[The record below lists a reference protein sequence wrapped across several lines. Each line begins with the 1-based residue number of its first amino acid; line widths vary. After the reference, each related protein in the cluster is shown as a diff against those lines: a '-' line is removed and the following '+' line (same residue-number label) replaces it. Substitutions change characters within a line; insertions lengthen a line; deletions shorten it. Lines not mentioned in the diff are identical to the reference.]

1 MILDEEG
8 DGDWVCIEPVVR
20 VAGVELQFTFVIE
33 LALSKE
39 VVFYFYMSQEEE
51 GPPGALWP
59 IWYCASFRDKEI
71 PKSSI

>member
-1 MILDEEG
+1 MILDEKG

-39 VVFYFYMSQEEE
+39 VVFHFYYMSQEEE
-51 GPPGALWP
+51 EGPTCPQGSRSGCQDEP
-59 IWYCASFRDKEI
+59 IS
-71 PKSSI
+71 

>member
-1 MILDEEG
+1 MLQVILDEEG

-39 VVFYFYMSQEEE
+39 VVFLFLHVTRGG
-51 GPPGALWP
+51 GPTCPRGSRSGCQDEP
-59 IWYCASFRDKEI
+59 IS
-71 PKSSI
+71 